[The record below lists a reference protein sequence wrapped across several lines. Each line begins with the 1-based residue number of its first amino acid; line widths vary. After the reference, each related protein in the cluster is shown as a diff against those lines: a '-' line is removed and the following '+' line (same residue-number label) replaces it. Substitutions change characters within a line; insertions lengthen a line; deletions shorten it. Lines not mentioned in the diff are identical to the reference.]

1 MPTTTAET
9 LGLLIV
15 VGGALLTLLIVAA
28 LLYWIARERLDMLS
42 RGRERAS
49 AAPASPA
56 GLHVERTRE
65 PREAGPGNPT

>member
-15 VGGALLTLLIVAA
+15 VGGALLTLLIMAA

-42 RGRERAS
+42 RGWVRAA

-56 GLHVERTRE
+56 GLHFERTPE
-65 PREAGPGNPT
+65 PRQAGPGNPT